1 MTAGNWIALGSL
13 TVAFAGLMWAMLSA
27 LSRRMAGET
36 AKVSLA
42 VVALGEKLGSQIEDI
57 DDRLRL
63 VESGKVSH
71 QDWVRVAT
79 SQLNRMNRISEQISE
94 MAGRIEATIGM
105 GGAINRI
112 ASAIEKQVE
121 HDDE

>member
-13 TVAFAGLMWAMLSA
+13 MVTFAGFMYAVLGAFT
-27 LSRRMAGET
+27 RRVSNET
-36 AKVSLA
+36 SKVSMA
-42 VVALGEKLGSQIEDI
+42 VESLRQTMGREIADLDE
-57 DDRLRL
+57 RLRL
-63 VESGKVSH
+63 VETGKVSH

-112 ASAIEKQVE
+112 ASAIEKKV